1 MGLLLGRLDIA
12 MKICVLLVMM
22 CVLLVTMCERLVTCV
37 LLVTMCVLLT
47 DGSFSRSRSSSVSSL
62 DNINKEAIHCLV
74 FADSYA
80 KKIGTPAS

>member
-1 MGLLLGRLDIA
+1 MSMLLNRLDIA
-12 MKICVLLVMM
+12 MKICA
-22 CVLLVTMCERLVTCV
+22 LLVTMRAQLVTLCELLVTQCV
-37 LLVTMCVLLT
+37 LLA